1 MVTLNFVFWMFVIF
15 FGIIGIFRGWAKE
28 LLVTFSVIVALTLT
42 ELLYEYVPF
51 VSSLSNDSTTLFWI
65 RTVILLVLVYF
76 GYQSVA
82 ISRIS
87 EKATRGQR
95 VGDLIL
101 SFILG
106 AFNAYLI
113 FGSLWYYM
121 AQAGFPYRDYISAPD
136 PNTPQGQAALQL
148 MNYLPPTLVGVPTI
162 YFVVVIAFIFV
173 LVVYI

>member
-1 MVTLNFVFWMFVIF
+1 MVTLNFVFWMLVIF

-42 ELLYEYVPF
+42 ELLYQYVPF
-51 VSSLSNDSTTLFWI
+51 VSSLASDSTTLFWI
-65 RTVILLVLVYF
+65 RTIILLVLVYF

-82 ISRIS
+82 VSRIA

-113 FGSLWYYM
+113 FGSLLYYM
-121 AQAGFPYRDYISAPD
+121 AEAGFPYSNYISAPD

-148 MNYLPPTLVGVPTI
+148 MNYLPPNLVGVPTI
-162 YFVVVIAFIFV
+162 YFVVVVAFIFV